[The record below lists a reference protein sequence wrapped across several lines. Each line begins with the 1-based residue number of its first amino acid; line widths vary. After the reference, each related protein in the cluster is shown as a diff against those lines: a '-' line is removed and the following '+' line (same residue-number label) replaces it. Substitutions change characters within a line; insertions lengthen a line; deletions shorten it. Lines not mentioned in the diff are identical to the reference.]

1 MGYAPANNAGL
12 RAARGSHIC
21 FLNSDVFPGQDDWI
35 DALVARLAAN
45 PQLGAV
51 GPTLLFEDDTVQH
64 RGLTYEPL
72 PEYADWLFP
81 MHPGKGMRIPA
92 RRGLEYYQAITGAC
106 MVMTRALAER
116 LGGFDETYVIGDFE
130 DSDLCLR
137 IGALGL
143 ARAVD
148 LDVRLY
154 HLERQSQG
162 NMANAWRFNLTL
174 YNAWVHENRW
184 RTIIENDQPVLAA
197 D

>member
-1 MGYAPANNAGL
+1 M
-12 RAARGSHIC
+12 
-21 FLNSDVFPGQDDWI
+21 
-35 DALVARLAAN
+35 
-45 PQLGAV
+45 
-51 GPTLLFEDDTVQH
+51 
-64 RGLTYEPL
+64 
-72 PEYADWLFP
+72 
-81 MHPGKGMRIPA
+81 
-92 RRGLEYYQAITGAC
+92 
-106 MVMTRALAER
+106 
-116 LGGFDETYVIGDFE
+116 IGDFE